1 MQTKYENKKQ
11 GCMKHEGTWAQPR
24 IRTKNH
30 DVRNAM
36 ECGHKPRTWTNN
48 HKTHSRITKST
59 TNA

>member
-1 MQTKYENKKQ
+1 MMERGHMQTKYENKKQ

-36 ECGHKPRTWTNN
+36 ECGHKPRT
-48 HKTHSRITKST
+48 
-59 TNA
+59 